1 MRRKTW
7 ILFVLLVHVSAVAEI
22 VRAAPAPFDY
32 GFLGGEFYED
42 EDSAFST
49 WNDIHFA
56 CHFFDAQDLQEALNE
71 VSSPN
76 RVLVDLGRAWQART
90 PSCDLSGPWGDV
102 GLFISRVQPLLATLH
117 AYQERLL
124 ALWIFDEPDVRH
136 GGPRD
141 ANLRAAIDYLH
152 QAVPGVPVFV
162 NWFTPENNRRLPN
175 ADWYSTT
182 KGADPSALAGLGKPM
197 FLWWF
202 NNEADPHPVIVNRRW
217 HNMVSHFYRTT
228 PPPIVALG
236 WCCDSIDSF
245 DGVFNDNSIELTA
258 LVANLGQ
265 MRRDTGTVARAAYAS
280 RRNGGWYL
288 FRREPDGTLSYTDII
303 QYPFYRQLPIGGT
316 SPFYPAVSQ
325 DLRGTRILRV
335 GEDLRLYVAWITLDN
350 VWTTWRQLPGQTDA
364 KPDVLRF
371 RAVTW
376 QAIRGLDG
384 AVYVKRDRIDR
395 HWLNLD
401 GRATSAPFFK
411 VVNGNLRV
419 AVFGTDGRVYA
430 REWNGI
436 GWGPWDIE
444 P

>member
-7 ILFVLLVHVSAVAEI
+7 ILFVLFVHVAAVVEI
-22 VRAAPAPFDY
+22 AQAAPAPFAY

-42 EDSAFST
+42 EDSSFST

-56 CHFFDAQDLQEALNE
+56 CHFFDAQDLQQALSA
-71 VSSPN
+71 VSRPN

-90 PSCDLSGPWGDV
+90 PSCDLDGPWGDV
-102 GLFISRVQPLLATLH
+102 GLFISRVQPLLATLN

-124 ALWIFDEPDVRH
+124 ALWIFDEPDIRH

-162 NWFTPENNRRLPN
+162 NWFTPENNIRLPN

-182 KGADPSALAGLGKPM
+182 KGADPSALSGLGKPM

-217 HNMVSHFYRTT
+217 HNMVSYFYKTT
-228 PPPIVALG
+228 PPPIAALG

-280 RRNGGWYL
+280 RRDGGWHL

-303 QYPFYRQLPIGGT
+303 QYPFYRPLPIGGT
-316 SPFYPAVSQ
+316 SPFYPVVSQ
-325 DLRGTRILRV
+325 ELRGTRLLRV
-335 GEDLRLYVAWITLDN
+335 GEDLRLYVAWITLDGD
-350 VWTTWRQLPGQTDA
+350 WTTWTPLPGQTA
-364 KPDVLRF
+364 MKPDVLRF

-384 AVYVKRDRIDR
+384 AVYVMRDRIDSS
-395 HWLNLD
+395 WLNLD
-401 GRATSAPFFK
+401 GEATSAPFFK
-411 VVNGNLRV
+411 AVNGKLRV
-419 AVFGTDGRVYA
+419 AVFGTDGQVYA
-430 REWNGI
+430 REWNGV
-436 GWGPWDIE
+436 GWEPWNIE